1 MILYHGSTI
10 RVEKPLL
17 TKCRS
22 NTDFGRGFYTTTS
35 KEQAVKWAKLKK
47 QREGK
52 GIAVVTVYEIDESL
66 FDNTEFEVL
75 KFIKADKN
83 WLDFVFGNRK
93 GLKSKFYDIVFG
105 PVANDRLFA
114 TITLY
119 EQGILTADAAIE
131 QLKTYLLFNQVSFN
145 SQKAIDFLRYKSQEV
160 VSEQFAVSGSD
171 KSEC

>member
-1 MILYHGSTI
+1 MILYHGSTV
-10 RVEKPLL
+10 RVKKPLL
-17 TKCRS
+17 AKCRS

-35 KEQAVKWAKLKK
+35 KEQAVKWARLKQ

-52 GIAVVTVYEIDESL
+52 GLAVVSIYEIDDSL
-66 FDNTEFEVL
+66 FNSTEFEIL
-75 KFIKADKN
+75 KFTNADKN
-83 WLDFVFGNRK
+83 WLEFVYGNRK

-131 QLKTYLLFNQVSFN
+131 QLKTYLLFDQIAFN
-145 SQKAIDFLRYKSQEV
+145 SQKAIDFLKFKSQEIV
-160 VSEQFAVSGSD
+160 
-171 KSEC
+171 KS

>member
-10 RVEKPLL
+10 RVENPILA
-17 TKCRS
+17 KCRS

-35 KEQAVKWAKLKK
+35 KEQAEKWAKLKQ

-52 GIAVVTVYEIDESL
+52 GLAVVSIYQIDDSL
-66 FDNTEFEVL
+66 FDNIEFEIL
-75 KFIKADKN
+75 KFTKADKD
-83 WLDFVFGNRK
+83 WLDFVFRNRK
-93 GLKSKFYDIVFG
+93 GIKSKPYDIVFG

-131 QLKTYLLFNQVSFN
+131 QLKTYLLFNQISFN
-145 SQKAIDFLRYKSQEV
+145 SQKAIDFLKYKSYET
-160 VSEQFAVSGSD
+160 VS
-171 KSEC
+171 

>member
-1 MILYHGSTI
+1 MILYHGSTV
-10 RVEKPLL
+10 RVKKPLL
-17 TKCRS
+17 AKCRS

-35 KEQAVKWAKLKK
+35 KEQAVKWARLKQ

-52 GIAVVTVYEIDESL
+52 GLAVVSIYEIDDSL
-66 FDNTEFEVL
+66 FNSTEFEVL
-75 KFIKADKN
+75 KFTNADKN
-83 WLDFVFGNRK
+83 WLEFVYGNRK

-131 QLKTYLLFNQVSFN
+131 QLKTYLLFDQIAFN
-145 SQKAIDFLRYKSQEV
+145 SQKAIDFLKFKSQEIV
-160 VSEQFAVSGSD
+160 
-171 KSEC
+171 KS